1 MNCIHIKSNGEN
13 CKNKSL
19 KDEKFCY
26 WHSKTIPEDAKQ
38 DSRSKGGKSKVI
50 KVSGDFPEF
59 ELNTIED
66 ILKLNSVMINKV
78 IKNEADLRVC
88 TGIGYLLNLQIKCI
102 ELNTIEKRIDE
113 MENLTVN
120 IKLPKELENY

>member
-1 MNCIHIKSNGEN
+1 MNCIYIKSNGEN
-13 CKNKSL
+13 CKNQSL

-26 WHSKTIPEDAKQ
+26 WHSKTIPEVVKQ
-38 DSRSKGGKSKVI
+38 DNRSKGGKNKAI

-59 ELNTIED
+59 DLNTISD

-78 IKNEADLRVC
+78 LKNEADLRVC